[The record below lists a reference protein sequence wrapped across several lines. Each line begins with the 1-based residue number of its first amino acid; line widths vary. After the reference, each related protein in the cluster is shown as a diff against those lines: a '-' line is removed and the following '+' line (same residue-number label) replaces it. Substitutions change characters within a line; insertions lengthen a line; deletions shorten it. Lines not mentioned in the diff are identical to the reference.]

1 MERFHHKEDEVMTE
15 KRAFSP
21 VFKNLYILCL
31 CHLFGPSANSSPFQF
46 LDLNLEETLTIVL
59 W

>member
-1 MERFHHKEDEVMTE
+1 MKE
-15 KRAFSP
+15 KRAFSL
-21 VFKNLYILCL
+21 VFKNLYILRS
-31 CHLFGPSANSSPFQF
+31 CHLFGSSAHFSRFQF